1 MNVDDTS
8 GTDRCIRG
16 DNRDPITGAPGAH
29 PVGAGAG
36 AVAGAA
42 AGGAIGAVGGP
53 AGIVAG
59 AVIGGV
65 AGGLVGKGAAE
76 AVNPTA
82 ELEYWRTV
90 YEHRPYAAGWRYED
104 FEPAYL
110 GAIETCR
117 VDCRPDLTWE
127 ELEPRLR
134 ADWPRRRG
142 DSALE
147 WRDARHASKDAWE
160 RIAARSKGRV
170 AEAEGDAAEKVNGLI
185 EVLHDG
191 AKGFRSA
198 AERVQDP
205 TFRSKFQEFARQR
218 EQFIAELKPMVAARG
233 ENPERHGSF
242 SGASHR
248 AWLGLRTALGAGDR
262 AIVNECE
269 RGEDAAVTAYKDALD
284 GTTIT
289 PEFRSVLSRQYQ
301 AVKATHDRV
310 SAWKHS
316 MK

>member
-1 MNVDDTS
+1 MATTNKGRYETN
-8 GTDRCIRG
+8 

-36 AVAGAA
+36 AAAGAA

-82 ELEYWRTV
+82 ELEYWRSV
-90 YEHRPYAAGWRYED
+90 YPHRPYAAGWRYED
-104 FEPAYL
+104 YEPAYL
-110 GAIETCR
+110 GAIEVYR
-117 VDCRPDLTWE
+117 ADYRPDLSWE
-127 ELEPRLR
+127 EVEPRLE

-142 DSALE
+142 ASKLE
-147 WRDARHASKDAWE
+147 WRDARSASKDAWE
-160 RIAARSKGRV
+160 RIAARNKGR
-170 AEAEGDAAEKVNGLI
+170 ASEAEEQAAGKVNNLLEILHDGASGFKSAAEKV
-185 EVLHDG
+185 
-191 AKGFRSA
+191 
-198 AERVQDP
+198 QDP
-205 TFRSKFQEFARQR
+205 NFRSKFQEFSRQR
-218 EQFIAELKPMVAARG
+218 EQFIAELKPMVASRG
-233 ENPERHGSF
+233 ETPESHGSM
-242 SGASHR
+242 SGATHR
-248 AWLGLRTALGAGDR
+248 AWLGLRTALGAGDK

-269 RGEDAAVTAYKDALD
+269 RGEDAAVDAYQKILD
-284 GTTIT
+284 GNSIT

-301 AVKATHDRV
+301 AVKAAHDRV
-310 SAWKHS
+310 SEWKHS